1 MANVNTVLLYRK
13 LHGNLRIR
21 EINIFD
27 YNSFQELRNKINRL
41 VYRQPL
47 QPPPQPILPD
57 QENGLPLPPPPP
69 HSLDLKR
76 TAGRKHNI
84 EYDTINSDD
93 RFPLGY
99 HNFEGFV
106 LIVDHIYANPPGVP
120 LHH

>member
-69 HSLDLKR
+69 QPRPEENGWPEAH
-76 TAGRKHNI
+76 I